1 MSYHSRKNF
10 RYILTKRNFAILD
23 FQSRG
28 CRPSLYWVCR
38 YLTFVDRCMP
48 IAVFLRVCAVSC
60 GRDQTKM
67 FSSLDQFQISFKGF
81 VWVVVRTI
89 TYLWFRLPVISYRSR
104 VQVDSREVLL
114 GHCAVCPRGGTYL
127 WMASTWVWILL
138 RNLVRR
144 SRWLVN
150 TAGRLYILWC
160 MMIWLPSRA
169 SGVVRWGP
177 YDFWMIFIYMYLL
190 LEPWSSGLSDWIL
203 CLGLERRITQ

>member
-1 MSYHSRKNF
+1 M
-10 RYILTKRNFAILD
+10 
-23 FQSRG
+23 
-28 CRPSLYWVCR
+28 
-38 YLTFVDRCMP
+38 
-48 IAVFLRVCAVSC
+48 
-60 GRDQTKM
+60 
-67 FSSLDQFQISFKGF
+67 
-81 VWVVVRTI
+81 VVRTI

-177 YDFWMIFIYMYLL
+177 YDFWMIYMYLL

-203 CLGLERRITQ
+203 CLGLERRITQWCEHRCRCWLPISWFRGMDVSEISDSEILTWFGHWVWHES